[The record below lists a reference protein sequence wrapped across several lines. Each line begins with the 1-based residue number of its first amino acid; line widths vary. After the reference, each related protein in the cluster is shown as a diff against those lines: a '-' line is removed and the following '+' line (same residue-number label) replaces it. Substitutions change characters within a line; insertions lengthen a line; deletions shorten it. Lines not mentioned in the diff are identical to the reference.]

1 MKACPRC
8 GETISPGTRQCGR
21 CGFDLAWEQG
31 VITTARL
38 SLDQIAP
45 PVVAQ
50 IDLLRSAT
58 IGEFEIITELG
69 RGGMATVYLA
79 HDVQL
84 DRKVAIKVI
93 SHSIAQQADVA
104 ERFKREARTAGA
116 LSHPHIIP
124 IHAVRQEEDL
134 LYFVMKHVPGRS
146 LDSVLAEIV
155 PLPFTI
161 VSAILSEVGAALD
174 FAHRNGVIHRDVKPG
189 NIMLDDE
196 GFSVIT
202 DFGIAKAAE
211 GDGLTQAGTVVG
223 TPAYVSPETCEGK
236 TATAAADQYS
246 LGVVAY
252 QMLTG
257 ELPLQ
262 ADSSMAMMYAQIHTP
277 PEPLSKKRPDL
288 PRDVNTAIMR
298 MLAKNP
304 EDRWPSVKDAVAA
317 IAAVAPPMDDDVRAR
332 IIALARNRPDRAAIE
347 FRTPPSPTPPPRRT
361 PSQPP
366 EGFVERRVSGANTP
380 PQIQIIHKAAA
391 WPMVVGGILA
401 LVAGGFYWQTRS
413 QATAAQQQDSLA
425 TSMTTMGDSLW
436 LEARGKADLARQNA
450 LSAGVKAAALTSGDS
465 LRTLAESLAAMG
477 QKAEGAVL
485 LTQAVTAWQS
495 VEATARRPAPTPPRS
510 VIDSQAATT
519 EALVPP
525 ESLPHR
531 PVVTAPRVV
540 TDSQGAAVL
549 PDSQQV
555 SVFYDRLAGFI
566 AARQLG
572 EMQRLRAN
580 MTSSEEQRWLD
591 VFQDDKVEGVHVVF
605 TVLGVSAQAGR
616 IYARVRYNL
625 AVTKGGKVETKKS
638 TLRVELTRG
647 PDGLREVKWEEA
659 H

>member
-1 MKACPRC
+1 
-8 GETISPGTRQCGR
+8 
-21 CGFDLAWEQG
+21 
-31 VITTARL
+31 
-38 SLDQIAP
+38 
-45 PVVAQ
+45 
-50 IDLLRSAT
+50 
-58 IGEFEIITELG
+58 
-69 RGGMATVYLA
+69 GMATVYLA
-79 HDVQL
+79 HDVHL

-146 LDSVLAEIV
+146 LDSVLAEVV

-161 VSAILSEVGAALD
+161 VCAILSEVGAALD
-174 FAHRNGVIHRDVKPG
+174 FAHRNGVIHRDIKPG
-189 NIMLDDE
+189 NIMLDEE

-202 DFGIAKAAE
+202 DFGISKAAE

-236 TATAAADQYS
+236 PATAAADQYS

-288 PRDVNTAIMR
+288 PRDVNAAIMR
-298 MLAKNP
+298 MLEKKP

-317 IAAVAPPMDDDVRAR
+317 IATVAPPIDDDVRAR
-332 IIALARNRPDRAAIE
+332 IVALAKNRPDRGASE
-347 FRTPPSPTPPPRRT
+347 FWTPPSPAPRRT

-366 EGFVERRVSGANTP
+366 EAYGERRVSGANTP
-380 PQIQIIHKAAA
+380 PQIQIIHKVAT

-401 LVAGGFYWQTRS
+401 LIAAGFYWQTRS
-413 QATAAQQQDSLA
+413 EANAAQEADSIA
-425 TSMTTMGDSLW
+425 ASTTTMGDSLW

-450 LSAGVKAAALTSGDS
+450 LSAGVKALALASGDS
-465 LRTLAESLAAMG
+465 LRALAESLAGAG

-495 VEATARRPAPTPPRS
+495 VEATARRPAPSQPATAL
-510 VIDSQAATT
+510 DSPVRAT

-525 ESLPHR
+525 ESLPHK
-531 PVVTAPRVV
+531 PFVTVPRVV

-549 PDSQQV
+549 SDSQQV
-555 SVFYDRLAGFI
+555 SAFYDRLAGFI

-580 MTSSEEQRWLD
+580 MSSSEEQRWLD
-591 VFQDDKVEGVHVVF
+591 LFQDEKVEGVHVVF
-605 TVLGVSAQAGR
+605 TILGVSAQAGR
-616 IYARVRYNL
+616 IYSRVRYNL
-625 AVTKGGKVETKKS
+625 AVTKGGKVETKRS

-659 H
+659 R

>member
-1 MKACPRC
+1 MKTCPRC
-8 GETISPGTRQCGR
+8 GETISPGTRQCGQ
-21 CGFDLAWEQG
+21 CGFDLTWEQG
-31 VITTARL
+31 FLSTARL

-45 PVVAQ
+45 PVGAQ
-50 IDLLRSAT
+50 IDLLRRAT

-79 HDVQL
+79 HDLQL

-124 IHAVRQEEDL
+124 IHGVRQEEDL

-155 PLPFTI
+155 PLPFAI

-189 NIMLDDE
+189 NIMLDEE

-202 DFGIAKAAE
+202 DFGISKAAE
-211 GDGLTQAGTVVG
+211 GEGLTQAGTVVG

-236 TATAAADQYS
+236 PATAAADQYS

-288 PRDVNTAIMR
+288 PRDVNAAIMQ

-304 EDRWPSVKDAVAA
+304 DDRWPSVKDAVAA
-317 IAAVAPPMDDDVRAR
+317 IAAVAPPVDEDVRAR
-332 IIALARNRPDRAAIE
+332 IIALAKNRPDRAAGDY
-347 FRTPPSPTPPPRRT
+347 RTPPSPTPPRRT
-361 PSQPP
+361 PSQGP
-366 EGFVERRVSGANTP
+366 EAFVERRVSGANTP

-391 WPMVVGGILA
+391 WPIVVGGILA

-413 QATAAQQQDSLA
+413 EATAAQQQDSL
-425 TSMTTMGDSLW
+425 TSSTTTMGDSLW

-450 LSAGVKAAALTSGDS
+450 LSAGVKASALASGDS
-465 LRTLAESLAAMG
+465 LRELAESLAGTG

-495 VEATARRPAPTPPRS
+495 VEATARRPAPTPARPAF
-510 VIDSQAATT
+510 DSQATT
-519 EALVPP
+519 TQALVPP
-525 ESLPHR
+525 ESLPHK
-531 PVVTAPRVV
+531 PFVTVPRVV
-540 TDSQGAAVL
+540 TDSQGAAAL

-555 SVFYDRLAGFI
+555 TAFYDRLAGFI

-580 MTSSEEQRWLD
+580 MSSSEEQRWLD
-591 VFQDDKVEGVHVVF
+591 LFQDEKVEGVHVVF
-605 TVLGVSAQAGR
+605 TVLGVNVQAGR
-616 IYARVRYNL
+616 IYSRVRYNL

-659 H
+659 R

>member
-8 GETISPGTRQCGR
+8 GETIAPGTRQCGQ
-21 CGFDLAWEQG
+21 CGFDLTWEQG
-31 VITTARL
+31 FLSTARL

-45 PVVAQ
+45 PVAAQ
-50 IDLLRSAT
+50 IDMLRRAT

-79 HDVQL
+79 HDLQL

-93 SHSIAQQADVA
+93 SHSIAQQPDVA

-124 IHAVRQEEDL
+124 IHGVRQEEDL

-189 NIMLDDE
+189 NIMLDEE

-236 TATAAADQYS
+236 PATAAADQYS

-262 ADSSMAMMYAQIHTP
+262 ADSSMAMMYAHIHTP

-288 PRDVNTAIMR
+288 PRDVNAAIMR
-298 MLAKNP
+298 MLEKKP

-317 IAAVAPPMDDDVRAR
+317 IAAVAPPVDDDVRAR
-332 IIALARNRPDRAAIE
+332 IIVLAKNRPDRAAGE
-347 FRTPPSPTPPPRRT
+347 LRTPPSPTPPRRT
-361 PSQPP
+361 PSQAP
-366 EGFVERRVSGANTP
+366 EAFVERRVSGANTP

-401 LVAGGFYWQTRS
+401 LVAGGFYWQS
-413 QATAAQQQDSLA
+413 HSEATAAQQQDSLA
-425 TSMTTMGDSLW
+425 ANTTTMGDSLW

-465 LRTLAESLAAMG
+465 LRALAESLAGTG

-495 VEATARRPAPTPPRS
+495 AEATARRPAPTPPRS
-510 VIDSQAATT
+510 VIDSQAASTQ
-519 EALVPP
+519 ALVAP
-525 ESLPHR
+525 ESLTPR
-531 PVVTAPRVV
+531 PIVTQPRVV

-555 SVFYDRLAGFI
+555 SAFYDRLAGFI

-580 MTSSEEQRWLD
+580 MSPSEEQRWLD
-591 VFQDDKVEGVHVVF
+591 LFQDDKVEGVHVVF
-605 TVLGVSAQAGR
+605 TVLGVNAQAGR
-616 IYARVRYNL
+616 IYSRVRYNL
-625 AVTKGGKVETKKS
+625 AVTKDGKVETKKS

-647 PDGLREVKWEEA
+647 PDGLREVKWEDA
-659 H
+659 R

>member
-8 GETISPGTRQCGR
+8 GQAIAPGTRQCGQ
-21 CGFDLAWEQG
+21 CGFDLSWEQG
-31 VITTARL
+31 FLSTARL

-45 PVVAQ
+45 PVVPQ
-50 IDLLRSAT
+50 FDLLRRAT
-58 IGEFEIITELG
+58 LGEFEIIAELG

-93 SHSIAQQADVA
+93 SHSIAQQPDVA

-155 PLPFTI
+155 PLPFAI

-236 TATAAADQYS
+236 PATAAADQYS

-262 ADSSMAMMYAQIHTP
+262 ADSSMAMMYAQIHTA

-288 PRDVNTAIMR
+288 PRDVHTTIMR

-317 IAAVAPPMDDDVRAR
+317 IAAVAPPVDDDIRAR
-332 IIALARNRPDRAAIE
+332 IIALARNRPDRAATE
-347 FRTPPSPTPPPRRT
+347 FRTPPSPAPPPRRT
-361 PSQPP
+361 PSQPA
-366 EGFVERRVSGANTP
+366 EGFVERRVSGGNTP

-401 LVAGGFYWQTRS
+401 LVAGGLYWQTRS
-413 QATAAQQQDSLA
+413 AVTAAQQQDSLA
-425 TSMTTMGDSLW
+425 VGTTMGDSLW

-450 LSAGVKAAALTSGDS
+450 LSAGVKASALASGDS
-465 LRTLAESLAAMG
+465 LRGLAESLAATG

-495 VEATARRPAPTPPRS
+495 VEATARRPAPTPQRTA
-510 VIDSQAATT
+510 IDSEAATPIT
-519 EALVPP
+519 LVPP
-525 ESLPHR
+525 ESLPRR
-531 PVVTAPRVV
+531 PVVTVPRVV

-549 PDSQQV
+549 TDSQQV
-555 SVFYDRLAGFI
+555 STFYDRLAGFI

-591 VFQDDKVEGVHVVF
+591 LFQDDKVEGVHVVF
-605 TVLGVSAQAGR
+605 TVLGVNVQAGR
-616 IYARVRYNL
+616 IYSRVRYNL